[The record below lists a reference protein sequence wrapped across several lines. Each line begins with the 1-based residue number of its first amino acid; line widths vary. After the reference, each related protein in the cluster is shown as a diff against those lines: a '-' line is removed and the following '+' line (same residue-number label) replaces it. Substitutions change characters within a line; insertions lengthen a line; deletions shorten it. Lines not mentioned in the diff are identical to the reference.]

1 MRSFVKKCAPLLGR
15 NLQRTKMLGCQHDV
29 LLSGTVQQRVRRH
42 YCRLISYLKCLILIL
57 LLIFTAKQ
65 PTHKAVASTSTAGT
79 STRLPQASG
88 SATGT
93 SKEPP
98 QDFTYLPDGSLH
110 LRNGIVLTK
119 VQASRIISH
128 KKSSL
133 VVKET
138 AQAIWTQSG
147 LAMRSVKGGVAP
159 RKRGTAETAKPRLT
173 PEKVEVVAA
182 TLEHWGKVNK
192 NDITAAM
199 KNLTNI
205 LCEKIQDC
213 VKSERRQQLTQQ
225 ALL

>member
-1 MRSFVKKCAPLLGR
+1 MQHQMRSFVKKCAPLLGR
-15 NLQRTKMLGCQHDV
+15 NLQKTKMLGCQHDV
-29 LLSGTVQQRVRRH
+29 LLSGTVQQRLNNPH
-42 YCRLISYLKCLILIL
+42 LKLLPAHPLQAPLLGCLKPVVLQQGPARNLLKILRTFPMAL
-57 LLIFTAKQ
+57 FT
-65 PTHKAVASTSTAGT
+65 S
-79 STRLPQASG
+79 
-88 SATGT
+88 
-93 SKEPP
+93 
-98 QDFTYLPDGSLH
+98 
-110 LRNGIVLTK
+110 GIVLTK
-119 VQASRIISH
+119 VQANRIMSH
-128 KKSSL
+128 KTSSL

-192 NDITAAM
+192 NDIRAAM

>member
-1 MRSFVKKCAPLLGR
+1 MDFATGPPDEVFCKEVCPATGQKSAKDENAGLPARCVAERDCS
-15 NLQRTKMLGCQHDV
+15 T
-29 LLSGTVQQRVRRH
+29 
-42 YCRLISYLKCLILIL
+42 
-57 LLIFTAKQ
+57 TAKQ